1 MGKHVSAKELAD
13 HLAVDDKT
21 VLKWSRAG
29 TIPRIVWSKRCI
41 RFDLEAC
48 EKIIKGRTIGPA

>member
-13 HLAVDDKT
+13 YLAVHKKT

-29 TIPRIVWSKRCI
+29 AIPRIVWSKRCV
-41 RFDLEAC
+41 RFDLEDC
-48 EKIIKGRTIGPA
+48 TRVIRGRTSGGL